1 MLPPHAGSDQE
12 PSTVPSFCQDPP
24 RCPRRGLESENQIFL
39 IINLINFII
48 MKAKQETKQETNFDE
63 MPVLLGEYIKAMR
76 EAKRCREAVVRYLME
91 ADAFDGLAEIV
102 SDFSLLLKN
111 P

>member
-1 MLPPHAGSDQE
+1 
-12 PSTVPSFCQDPP
+12 
-24 RCPRRGLESENQIFL
+24 
-39 IINLINFII
+39 

-76 EAKRCREAVVRYLME
+76 EAKRCREAVARYLME

-102 SDFSLLLKN
+102 SDFALLLKN

>member
-1 MLPPHAGSDQE
+1 
-12 PSTVPSFCQDPP
+12 
-24 RCPRRGLESENQIFL
+24 
-39 IINLINFII
+39 
-48 MKAKQETKQETNFDE
+48 

-102 SDFSLLLKN
+102 SDFALLLKN